1 MLSSCDEEVAAIND
15 NILEVISED
24 KGEPDSWDAL
34 DELVGERFQNRD
46 SSFVLNDGECQMNAD
61 ELITSEE

>member
-24 KGEPDSWDAL
+24 EGEPDSWDAL